1 MFSRLHNRKR
11 GQSIVEWA
19 IILPFLLL
27 ILISIV
33 ELAPLMNTLMKVE
46 KAVQY
51 GARVGAIH
59 GKTNAEIRDGVLFN
73 MQGMVNPGDLVGIG
87 PYTSSQHD
95 AKVYAYRET
104 FQGSERTYIEIVPG
118 EIDKRING
126 GWVMVKTTYR
136 YPIYTPIL
144 KGVLDWGGFLEDGKF
159 PIVRYAIY
167 RIE

>member
-1 MFSRLHNRKR
+1 MFSYIHERKK

-27 ILISIV
+27 VLISIV

-51 GARVGAIH
+51 GARIGAIH

-73 MQGMVNPGDLVGIG
+73 MQGMVNSNNLNGIG
-87 PYTSSQHD
+87 PYSSSQHD
-95 AKVYAYRET
+95 AKVYAYSEVH
-104 FQGSERTYIEIVPG
+104 QGSERTYIEIVPG

-126 GWVMVKTTYR
+126 GWVMVKVTYMH
-136 YPIYTPIL
+136 PIYTPIL
-144 KGVLDWGGFLEDGKF
+144 RVVLDVGGFLEDGKF
-159 PIVRYAIY
+159 PVVRYAIY